1 MARQELAAPDGP
13 GDHHLES
20 ETSMSTISIL
30 ATNQITTTDAITI
43 VLAEPDG
50 MPSSVII
57 HWPSQPTMIDP
68 NPRALA
74 VVAASIVRTLAEA
87 QTRLAAKRRP

>member
-1 MARQELAAPDGP
+1 
-13 GDHHLES
+13 
-20 ETSMSTISIL
+20 
-30 ATNQITTTDAITI
+30 